1 MSKFAPPFDGRHRSP
16 FTPPAPISAQEYD
29 WIRETVYQN
38 SRINLGPSKKELV
51 MARLSKRLRALGL
64 SSYREY
70 IQLLQSAQGKDEMT
84 NLIDSISTNHT
95 YFFREP
101 QHFDFLLNDVLPQF
115 CPSTS
120 GPLGRTLKVWSA
132 ATSTGEEPYSIAILL
147 DDYMQKARGWNWRIL
162 CTDISTKVLKKAQ
175 NGVFAADKVEKIKAE
190 WLRKYFEKGS
200 SEVADTYRASMDLR
214 RRMQFISLNLLA
226 PSYPFTE
233 QFQLIFC
240 RNVMIYF
247 DKPTQQELVQ
257 KLSQH
262 LEPGGYLIIGHAE
275 SLTGVSHDLKL
286 IKPSIYRKP

>member
-1 MSKFAPPFDGRHRSP
+1 MRSP
-16 FTPPAPISAQEYD
+16 FTPPAPITSEEYD
-29 WIRETVYQN
+29 WVRQTVYQN

-64 SSYREY
+64 SSYRDY
-70 IQLLQSAQGKDEMT
+70 IQLLQTHHGKDEMT

-101 QHFDFLLNDVLPQF
+101 QHFDFLLNEVLPKICQPTPGNF
-115 CPSTS
+115 
-120 GPLGRTLKVWSA
+120 GKTLRVWSA
-132 ATSTGEEPYSIAILL
+132 ATSTGEEPYSIALLL
-147 DDYMQKARGWNWRIL
+147 DDYLKASRSWNWRIL

-175 NGVFAADKVEKIKAE
+175 DGVFAAEKVDKIRPE
-190 WLRKYFEKGS
+190 WLNSYFERIPGEMGDS
-200 SEVADTYRASMDLR
+200 YRASMALR

-226 PSYPFTE
+226 PSYPFVE
-233 QFQLIFC
+233 QFQVIFC

-257 KLSQH
+257 KLSKH

-286 IKPSIYRKP
+286 IKPSIYRKV